1 MICSHMYTLVD
12 VIGLQ
17 IRVIERELKEYYEA
31 EDAKREAEEQ
41 KKLEGEAQQKMVAEA
56 QPPTLAAVAQPA
68 TEAAV
73 PKAASPKKLNPAE
86 AGSKVMDM
94 EITSPTI

>member
-12 VIGLQ
+12 VMGLQ

-41 KKLEGEAQQKMVAEA
+41 KKLEEEAQQKMVAEA

-68 TEAAV
+68 TEAASKV
-73 PKAASPKKLNPAE
+73 ASPKKLNPAE

>member
-1 MICSHMYTLVD
+1 M
-12 VIGLQ
+12 GLQ
-17 IRVIERELKEYYEA
+17 IRVVERELKEYYEA

-41 KKLEGEAQQKMVAEA
+41 KKLEEEAQKKLVAETQA
-56 QPPTLAAVAQPA
+56 VVAQPA

-73 PKAASPKKLNPAE
+73 PKVASPRKLNPAE

-94 EITSPTI
+94 EITSPTV

>member
-1 MICSHMYTLVD
+1 M
-12 VIGLQ
+12 
-17 IRVIERELKEYYEA
+17 KEYYEA

-41 KKLEGEAQQKMVAEA
+41 KKLEEEAQKKLDAET
-56 QPPTLAAVAQPA
+56 QPPAQVVVAQPA

-73 PKAASPKKLNPAE
+73 PKVASPRKLNPAE

-94 EITSPTI
+94 EITSPTV

>member
-1 MICSHMYTLVD
+1 M
-12 VIGLQ
+12 
-17 IRVIERELKEYYEA
+17 KEYYEA

-41 KKLEGEAQQKMVAEA
+41 KKLEEEAQKNEA

-68 TEAAV
+68 TEAASKV
-73 PKAASPKKLNPAE
+73 ASPKKLNPAE